1 MFNLLVSILS
11 DTYDRVQENQRAT
24 DLTEKGKGIVEV
36 DTIMKKMKRSKQR
49 YPDYLFCTFMTGYDE
64 AILDNAWEGKV
75 KAIKKQ
81 NEKLNDELR
90 SEITEVKKEMIVTK
104 KILVSLG

>member
-1 MFNLLVSILS
+1 MYILFFASTVFVLVIMFNLLVSILS

-90 SEITEVKKEMIVTK
+90 SEIT
-104 KILVSLG
+104 